1 MTAHQPTARQRV
13 SARSPSSGR
22 EWNAPNG
29 RYLRD
34 KAKSVAATGGSCIE
48 YADSVEGVA

>member
-1 MTAHQPTARQRV
+1 MTAHQTDSPGAC
-13 SARSPSSGR
+13 SAPLGQALAD
-22 EWNAPNG
+22 ECVYHG